1 MRFLQTKILAKHVY
15 YSDGAASQYKNIK
28 IFVICASMLADHQVT
43 AAWNFLFATSHGKS
57 PCDGIGGTIKRL
69 VARASLQATKEG
81 HILTPNAA
89 LLLC

>member
-1 MRFLQTKILAKHVY
+1 MELRVNIKT
-15 YSDGAASQYKNIK
+15 IK

-69 VARASLQATKEG
+69 VKNEKKIGIQIDILNYQATIK
-81 HILTPNAA
+81 P
-89 LLLC
+89 LLNYQATSP